1 MTDPSSPTAAAGRGR
16 KFFIKPV
23 RQADAAGAA
32 RTGNARLKRYADG
45 TVTAVTIGSPA
56 ELEAQLTAGALL
68 WLNIDGAEVEATLIA
83 SLGRIFGFHALAIE
97 DVKNRKQRAKLDRFD
112 DGTCTPHLFIVAR
125 IPDPSNP
132 GATEQL
138 SVFVRDNLVVTIQA
152 APGGDCLDPA
162 RARACLLAERGV
174 LTAGLLAAEVLDTA
188 VMDYMHHLP
197 GPEEKID
204 ELSGKIGT
212 GATDDLIQDFHAFR
226 SEALHL
232 LRDLRPLED
241 VLNQLAFNEYPFVSA
256 PARAKF
262 KDALDHQQRAVDTIN
277 HLAEESKE
285 LMNLTLAMASHKMNE
300 VMQVLTIVS
309 ALLIP
314 PTLVAGVYGMN
325 FDREASFWN
334 MPELG
339 WQHGYL
345 FALGLMVVLAGIQVW
360 LFVRNGWWVNPL
372 RFKQRG
378 TVSTLLNRRK
388 QR

>member
-1 MTDPSSPTAAAGRGR
+1 MTDPSSPPTAAGRRR

-23 RQADAAGAA
+23 RPADAARAA

-45 TVTAVTIGSPA
+45 VVTAVTIGSPA
-56 ELEAQLTAGALL
+56 ELEGHLTSGGLL
-68 WLNIDGAEVEATLIA
+68 WLNIDGSEVEATLIA

-125 IPDPSNP
+125 IPDPSSP

-138 SVFVRDNLVVTIQA
+138 SVFIRDNLVVTIQA

-197 GPEEKID
+197 GPEDKID

>member
-1 MTDPSSPTAAAGRGR
+1 MIDPSIPPAAAGRGR
-16 KFFIKPV
+16 KFFIKPA
-23 RQADAAGAA
+23 RPADAARAA
-32 RTGNARLKRYADG
+32 RTGNASLKRYADG
-45 TVTAVTIGSPA
+45 AVTILPIGSPA
-56 ELEAQLTAGALL
+56 ELEAHLTAGGLF
-68 WLNIDGAEVEATLIA
+68 WLNIDGSNVEAKLIA
-83 SLGRIFGFHALAIE
+83 ALGRIFSFHQLAIE

-112 DGTCTPHLFIVAR
+112 DGTCIPHLLIVAR
-125 IPDPSNP
+125 IPDPSSP

-138 SVFVRDNLVVTIQA
+138 SVFIRDNLVVTIQA
-152 APGGDCLDPA
+152 SPGGDCLDPA

-188 VMDYMHHLP
+188 VMDYMLHLP
-197 GPEEKID
+197 GPEDKID
-204 ELSGKIGT
+204 ELNGKIGSD
-212 GATDDLIQDFHAFR
+212 ATDDLIKDFHEFR

-232 LRDLRPLED
+232 LRDLRPLQD
-241 VLNQLAFNEYPFVSA
+241 VLNQLAFNDYPFVSP

-262 KDALDHQQRAVDTIN
+262 KDALDHQQRAVDTLN

-345 FALGLMVVLAGIQVW
+345 FALGLMLVLAGIQIW

-372 RFKQRG
+372 RFKKRA
-378 TVSTLLNRRK
+378 TVSTLLSRRK
-388 QR
+388 RR

>member
-1 MTDPSSPTAAAGRGR
+1 MTDPSSPPTAAGRRR

-23 RQADAAGAA
+23 RPADAARAA

-45 TVTAVTIGSPA
+45 VVTAVTIGSPA
-56 ELEAQLTAGALL
+56 ELEGHLTSGGLL
-68 WLNIDGAEVEATLIA
+68 WLNIDGSEVEATLIA

-125 IPDPSNP
+125 IPDPSSP

-197 GPEEKID
+197 GPEDKID

>member
-1 MTDPSSPTAAAGRGR
+1 MTERTSTSASARRGR
-16 KFFIKPV
+16 QFFIKP
-23 RQADAAGAA
+23 ALSSDAARPMQA
-32 RTGNARLKRYADG
+32 GNARLKRYADG
-45 TVTAVTIGSPA
+45 AVTVFSIGSPA
-56 ELEAQLTAGALL
+56 ELESHLRAGDLC
-68 WLNIDGAEVEATLIA
+68 WLNIDGSDVEATLIA
-83 SLGRIFGFHALAIE
+83 ALGRIFGFHQLAIE
-97 DVKNRKQRAKLDRFD
+97 DVKNQKQRAKLDRFD
-112 DGTCTPHLFIVAR
+112 DGTCIPHLFIVAR
-125 IPDPSNP
+125 IPDPSSP

-138 SVFVRDNLVVTIQA
+138 SVFIRENLVVTIQA
-152 APGGDCLDPA
+152 SPGGDCLDPA
-162 RARACLLAERGV
+162 RARACLLSERGV

-197 GPEEKID
+197 GPEDKID
-204 ELSGKIGT
+204 ELSAKIGT
-212 GATDDLIQDFHAFR
+212 GATDDLIKEFHGFR

-241 VLNQLAFNEYPFVSA
+241 VLNQLAFTDYPFVSA

-262 KDALDHQQRAVDTIN
+262 KDALDHQRRAIDTIN
-277 HLAEESKE
+277 HLADESKE

-345 FALGLMVVLAGIQVW
+345 FAIGLMLLVAGIQIW
-360 LFVRNGWWVNPL
+360 LFVQNGWWVNPL
-372 RFKQRG
+372 QFKKRAALG
-378 TVSTLLNRRK
+378 TLLTRGK
-388 QR
+388 QG